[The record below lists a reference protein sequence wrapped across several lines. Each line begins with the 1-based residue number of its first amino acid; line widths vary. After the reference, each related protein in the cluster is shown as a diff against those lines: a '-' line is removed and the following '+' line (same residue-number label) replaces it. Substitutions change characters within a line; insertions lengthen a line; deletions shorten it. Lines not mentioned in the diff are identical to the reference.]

1 MALLESAPDRRRHAA
16 LSAVGSPRGP
26 SVGFAMMS
34 DASLLLAHPG
44 QWLNAFALL
53 IAFAAGWLLLATRLR
68 ELRLAPVAQIHPA
81 TGRTSLESS
90 APSAAPTTRPTRWPP
105 PW

>member
-1 MALLESAPDRRRHAA
+1 
-16 LSAVGSPRGP
+16 
-26 SVGFAMMS
+26 MMS

-81 TGRTSLESS
+81 TGRINAFFYRFGLCALGLSLALSWVS
-90 APSAAPTTRPTRWPP
+90 TRLG
-105 PW
+105 